1 MCGRA
6 KEIKHSGPNIGKKV
20 VKRAS
25 VGKSSVQPG
34 SVKSSTPPPLP
45 PTRPRGRPPKNSSAE
60 KPTTSSNVFDSAR
73 RKSDGPNYCNSSS
86 APAADKFP
94 LR

>member
-20 VKRAS
+20 VKKAS
-25 VGKSSVQPG
+25 VVKSSVRSS
-34 SVKSSTPPPLP
+34 SVKPSTPPPPPARLCGRLP
-45 PTRPRGRPPKNSSAE
+45 KKSSAE
-60 KPTTSSNVFDSAR
+60 KLTAPTDVVDSAKR
-73 RKSDGPNYCNSSS
+73 RSDGPNSSNSSS
-86 APAADKFP
+86 ALAADKFP